1 MKKLDL
7 QYFIEQHS
15 DWESILQVSPYCFQI
30 TRDKACGRN
39 LIIFKYN
46 QIDTKWDKAGHI
58 AAEARGIVLD
68 EDTLEVVNYGFD
80 KFFNSTEPY
89 ADKID
94 AQSMRSTVKIDGSII
109 KVRKFE
115 DGQLLIS
122 TNGTINAY
130 NAPVAEQ
137 VGCSFKS
144 FGSIVEDVLVRKFG
158 SVNAFKDRLDADK
171 TYIFEMVSP
180 WTRVVTPFHENDMY
194 LIGCRWIDPDKDFA
208 EIPFWECSLKSMFKT
223 PDILDFASIDKC
235 LEYAQTLDWTS
246 EGYVVMDKHF
256 HRVKVK
262 NASWL
267 AVHHLCE
274 NHTMSYRRAVEI
286 VRSNEIDE
294 VVGYFPEFESALL
307 DVKNRYWKKV
317 ADVSEAKTRL
327 DGFIAANGWDMQPS
341 LIEAG
346 GRKRKDIAI
355 WITKN
360 FPIPGLAFGLIDK
373 KIESVKKWFD
383 EVPAEKLARTLGYKE
398 RKES

>member
-327 DGFIAANGWDMQPS
+327 DEFIAANGWDAQPR

-346 GRKRKDIAI
+346 GQKRKDIAI

-383 EVPAEKLARTLGYKE
+383 EVPAEKLAQMLGYKE
-398 RKES
+398 RKEG

>member
-158 SVNAFKDRLDADK
+158 SVDAFKDRLDADK

-286 VRSNEIDE
+286 VRSNETDE

-327 DGFIAANGWDMQPS
+327 DEFIAANGWDVQPR

-346 GRKRKDIAI
+346 GQKRKDIAI

-383 EVPAEKLARTLGYKE
+383 EVPAEKLVQTLGYKE
-398 RKES
+398 RKEG

>member
-286 VRSNEIDE
+286 VRSNETDE

-307 DVKNRYWKKV
+307 DVKSRYWKKV

-327 DGFIAANGWDMQPS
+327 DGFIAANGWDAQPR

-346 GRKRKDIAI
+346 GQKRKDIAI

-383 EVPAEKLARTLGYKE
+383 EVPAEKLAQMLGYKE
-398 RKES
+398 QKEG

>member
-137 VGCSFKS
+137 VGCSCKS

-223 PDILDFASIDKC
+223 PDILDFSSIDKC

-327 DGFIAANGWDMQPS
+327 DEFIAANGWDVQPS

-346 GRKRKDIAI
+346 GQKRKDIAI

-383 EVPAEKLARTLGYKE
+383 EVPAEKLARMLGYKE
-398 RKES
+398 QKER

>member
-7 QYFIEQHS
+7 QYFIEQRS

-94 AQSMRSTVKIDGSII
+94 AQSMRGTVKIDGSII

-286 VRSNEIDE
+286 VRSNEIEE

-327 DGFIAANGWDMQPS
+327 DEFIAANGWDMQPC

-346 GRKRKDIAI
+346 GQKRKDIAI

-383 EVPAEKLARTLGYKE
+383 EVPAEKLVQTLGYKE
-398 RKES
+398 QKEG